1 MDEPKQNDRRIQIE
15 TAAYGLLSLKGYKAT
30 SMLEVAK
37 RAKASNETLY
47 KWYGNKQGLFLSMV
61 ERSVAASRE
70 LLVSS
75 LEGNQDLATILDT
88 FGPQLLQMLTSQRTI
103 VLNRAAAGDVHDTG
117 MLGRTI
123 NEGGRDAI
131 LPILAQVFD
140 RSEPQGMTGYEAAE
154 LYLDILI
161 SDLQIRRVI
170 GVLPMLSETEVKARS
185 DRARDIILK
194 LIA

>member
-75 LEGNQDLATILDT
+75 LEGDQDLATILDT

-140 RSEPQGMTGYEAAE
+140 RSEPKGMTGYEAAE

>member
-15 TAAYGLLSLKGYKAT
+15 MAAYGLLSLKGYKAT

-75 LEGNQDLATILDT
+75 LEGDQDLATILDT

-140 RSEPQGMTGYEAAE
+140 RSEPKGMTGYEAAE

-185 DRARDIILK
+185 DRARDIVLK